1 MIGIIG
7 AMDVEVNDIVSAL
20 QNKEIIK
27 KGIYTYFKGT
37 IFSKEV
43 VILKSGIGKVASAVG
58 ASLMIELFHPNLII
72 NTGIA
77 GGVAPLKTKDIVL
90 SQYLTYGDVDA
101 TIFGYEI
108 GQVPQM
114 PHMYAASKKYLA
126 QVEEI
131 LKKNNYSYQLGTT
144 VTSDSFITTLENVK
158 SIKYENMI
166 CEMEGASIA
175 QACYILNTPFISV
188 RYISDIIDSDSQVD
202 NYMEFE
208 GQMAN
213 RSCKII
219 LDLISDLKI

>member
-20 QNKEIIK
+20 ENKEIIK
-27 KGIYTYFKGT
+27 KGIYTYYKGN
-37 IFSKEV
+37 ISGKDV
-43 VILKSGIGKVASAVG
+43 VILKSGIGKVSSAVG
-58 ASLMIELFHPNLII
+58 ASLMIELFSPDLII

-77 GGVAPLKTKDIVL
+77 GGVTPLKTKDIVL

-101 TIFGYEI
+101 TIFGYEV

-114 PHMYAASKKYLA
+114 PHMYEASKKYLA

-158 SIKYENMI
+158 SKKYDNMI

-175 QACYILNTPFISV
+175 QACHILNVDFISV
-188 RYISDIIDSDSQVD
+188 RYISDIIDSDCQVD